1 MYLCGRKGRFII
13 KQEMKRNRDS
23 KKPTNSRIN
32 KKGLSQDLVEGAFII
47 VGIVLVHFVQMLQ
60 DDGYDP
66 IQSYLVSQSNLVGLF
81 TNLCAIVPLTYGK
94 STRYFTMSGTTYGWS
109 IAGILIAVV
118 IFAQAISMVYP
129 NVPVF
134 TEHFRSQ
141 WVAMIAQLILFIDIL
156 VLACQEKQQ
165 DINYEKEEI
174 H

>member
-1 MYLCGRKGRFII
+1 
-13 KQEMKRNRDS
+13 
-23 KKPTNSRIN
+23 
-32 KKGLSQDLVEGAFII
+32 
-47 VGIVLVHFVQMLQ
+47 
-60 DDGYDP
+60 
-66 IQSYLVSQSNLVGLF
+66 
-81 TNLCAIVPLTYGK
+81 
-94 STRYFTMSGTTYGWS
+94 MSGTTYGWS
-109 IAGILIAVV
+109 IACILIAVV

-134 TEHFRSQ
+134 AEHFRSQ